1 MTLTDLSFKLFLSTY
16 SLSILIRDNC
26 FCLRLSG
33 VVIIHLRSLVFCTGT
48 KVSSLMWPTR
58 IGRRAKILSPSLNLL
73 SLVFLLY
80 LCSIL
85 P

>member
-33 VVIIHLRSLVFCTGT
+33 VVIIHLSHW
-48 KVSSLMWPTR
+48 SSVQGP
-58 IGRRAKILSPSLNLL
+58 K
-73 SLVFLLY
+73 Y
-80 LCSIL
+80 LA
-85 P
+85 